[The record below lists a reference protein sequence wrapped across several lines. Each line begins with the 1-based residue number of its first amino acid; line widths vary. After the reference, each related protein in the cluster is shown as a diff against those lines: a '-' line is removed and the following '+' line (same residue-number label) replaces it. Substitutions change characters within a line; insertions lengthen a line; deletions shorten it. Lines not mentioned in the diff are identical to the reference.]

1 MQEKRKNSRINVS
14 FPVECKSLPSRKYHY
29 TVSKD
34 LSVGGA
40 RIISNDLIAKNTL
53 LKISINLIKNVLDL
67 TARVA
72 WCSKERFS
80 ERYLAGLEF
89 TEMNIATQKTLL
101 SLINGTTGN
110 S

>member
-1 MQEKRKNSRINVS
+1 MQEKRQHSRINVS
-14 FPVECKSLPSRKYHY
+14 FPVECKSLPSRKYNY

-34 LSVGGA
+34 LSVGGI
-40 RIISNDLIAKNTL
+40 RIICNNLIAKNEL
-53 LKISINLIKNVLDL
+53 LKVSINLIKSVVDL
-67 TARVA
+67 TAKVS

-89 TEMNIATQKTLL
+89 IDVNLASQKTLTAL
-101 SLINGTTGN
+101 VGATYN